1 MIAVTKM
8 AKVKGMIVSGNK
20 MKNADIEVRVT
31 VDKIGKTLSLSDG
44 KRVMLGVPM
53 EGLEKLI
60 LPGFGAR

>member
-1 MIAVTKM
+1 MTKM

-20 MKNADIEVRVT
+20 IKNADIEVRVT

-44 KRVMLGVPM
+44 KRVLLCVPM
-53 EGLEKLI
+53 EGLERLI